1 MTCDRTRVRRC
12 VTVAVCGRLAL
23 HCGICTVTVPRW
35 QPGTEL
41 SCLARVVAV
50 RCSPPRRRAASR
62 CLLPAVPGKFR
73 RNRITG
79 ILRQHN
85 SGRGL
90 RCEDNTPGDERPR
103 AAREEALGG

>member
-41 SCLARVVAV
+41 SCLAQEAAGGGAAA
-50 RCSPPRRRAASR
+50 RRRTA
-62 CLLPAVPGKFR
+62 
-73 RNRITG
+73 
-79 ILRQHN
+79 N
-85 SGRGL
+85 SH
-90 RCEDNTPGDERPR
+90 DPRPDPYFR
-103 AAREEALGG
+103 AACATFQ